1 MKKII
6 IPILAFI
13 FICFNVSAQKK
24 SNKELLGDK
33 YAFSYS
39 YSKAIKFYSQA
50 KQLTFDGQR
59 HLAEC
64 YHKIDSNT
72 QSELSYSIL
81 LASTGDVLPDDY
93 FNYAMVLKING
104 KYDESNKWMDKLNEV
119 KPTDLRAIDYVS
131 NKSEFVNLQSDN
143 GKYKIEKLNINT
155 DAQDFGASYY
165 KNNIVF
171 ASSRTE
177 KMMKRKD
184 NVSGKPFLDLY
195 MSEVENS
202 NLKTPENIDKNII
215 AQGPTSSINASDMA
229 LENNSRLKEPVIF
242 DKNLNSKKHDGP
254 ASFSNNGTFMAF
266 TRNHNRDK
274 SDDRVVELQI
284 FFSTFTDEK
293 WSKPEAFILN
303 NSEYS
308 IGHPCLTAD
317 GKTMYFTSDMP
328 GGYGGSDIYKI
339 TKNDQNIW
347 ETAVNMGDK
356 INTESDE
363 MFPFYQEK
371 NKALYF
377 ASNGRF
383 GLGGLDIFINEA
395 DSFGTE
401 SVHNAGYP
409 LNTQFDDFAAI
420 VNDSLT
426 KGYFSSDRNSG
437 NGNDDIY
444 SFDILKIDID
454 KQIAGIAKT
463 SDGNAVPNTFV
474 TLLDEN
480 SSVIDTFT
488 TTANGAYGF
497 KVETNKKYKLLGK
510 KENYTDGETIVNTF
524 GEEKIVIADVILV
537 KESIEEK
544 LVVGADLVKVLK
556 LDSKFLGNLD
566 NENIYFDY
574 GKYNIRE
581 DAVPELS
588 KIIEIMNKYPNM
600 EVKLSSYTDS
610 RANKAYNQVLSDNR
624 AIATANYIK
633 KKITN
638 PERISG
644 KGYGESN
651 LVNDCKEEGTVK
663 ADCTEAE
670 HQLNRRS
677 EFIIQ
682 KHEITKK

>member
-6 IPILAFI
+6 LPILAFI
-13 FICFNVSAQKK
+13 VICFNVSAQKK
-24 SNKELLGDK
+24 SNKEKLGDK
-33 YAFSYS
+33 FAFSYS

-64 YHKIDSNT
+64 YHKVDSNI

-81 LASTGDVLPDDY
+81 LASTGEVLPEDY

-104 KYDESNKWMDKLNEV
+104 KYDESNKWMDKLNEI
-119 KPTDLRAIDYVS
+119 KPSDLRAKDYVS
-131 NKSEFVNLQSDN
+131 NKSEFVNMQSDN
-143 GKYKIEKLNINT
+143 GKYKTEKLSINT

-171 ASSRTE
+171 ASSRTA

-184 NVSGKPFLDLY
+184 NVSGKPFLDIY
-195 MSEVENS
+195 MSEEENGK
-202 NLKTPENIDKNII
+202 LKD
-215 AQGPTSSINASDMA
+215 
-229 LENNSRLKEPVIF
+229 PVIF
-242 DKNLNSKKHDGP
+242 DKSLNSKKHDGP

-274 SDDRVVELQI
+274 SDDRIVELQI
-284 FFSTFTDEK
+284 YFSTYVDEK
-293 WSKPEAFILN
+293 WSKPEPFILN

-308 IGHPCLTAD
+308 VGHPCLTAD

-339 TKNDQNIW
+339 TKNEQEIW
-347 ETAVNMGDK
+347 ATAVNMGDK

-363 MFPFYQEK
+363 MFPFFHEK
-371 NKALYF
+371 TKALYF

-383 GLGGLDIFINEA
+383 GLGGLDIFISEI
-395 DSFGTE
+395 DSFGVE
-401 SVHNAGYP
+401 SVRNAGNP
-409 LNTQFDDFAAI
+409 LNTQYDDFAAI
-420 VNDSLT
+420 LNDST
-426 KGYFSSDRNSG
+426 PSGYFSSDRNSDSR
-437 NGNDDIY
+437 NDDIY
-444 SFDILKIDID
+444 SYDILYVN

-463 SDGNAVPNTFV
+463 PDGNYIPNTFI
-474 TLLDEN
+474 TLYDEN
-480 SSVIDTFT
+480 NVVIDTVT
-488 TTANGAYGF
+488 TKVDGAFGF
-497 KVETNKKYKLLGK
+497 KVSSNKNFKLTGK
-510 KENYTDGETIVNTF
+510 KENYTDGETVVNTL
-524 GEEKIVIADVILV
+524 GSEEIVIADVILV

-544 LVVGADLVKVLK
+544 LIVGADLSKVLK
-556 LDSKFLGNLD
+556 LKTNYSGSFTND
-566 NENIYFDY
+566 NIYFDY
-574 GKYNIRE
+574 GKYNIRD
-581 DAVPELS
+581 DAEPELD
-588 KIIEIMNKYPNM
+588 KIIKIMNEYPNM

-610 RANKAYNQVLSDNR
+610 RASKEYNQVLSNNR

-644 KGYGESN
+644 KGYGETN
-651 LVNDCKEEGTVK
+651 LVNDCAGEGDIVTN
-663 ADCTEAE
+663 CTEEE

-677 EFIIQ
+677 EFIIM
-682 KHEITKK
+682 KNELTKK